1 MPDEGRVVWALADVP
16 GTLMDRIN
24 AFKKRK
30 TLFKPLP

>member
-1 MPDEGRVVWALADVP
+1 MPDGDRVMWAAADVP

-30 TLFKPLP
+30 TLFKPL